1 MMPLNDPSKVWETL
15 ADGVTLTNSV
25 TDIRSLHAWANGTIT
40 FTDEAGNTT
49 TNKPVIAGE
58 YIPLAGKV
66 TNLTPTG
73 TNLSVLR

>member
-1 MMPLNDPSKVWETL
+1 MPLTDPSKVWETL
-15 ADGVTLTNSV
+15 ADGATLTDSV
-25 TDIRSLHAWANGTIT
+25 TDIRSLRAWADGTIT
-40 FTDEAGNTT
+40 FTDEASLTT
-49 TNKPVIAGE
+49 TAMPVFAGE

>member
-1 MMPLNDPSKVWETL
+1 MPLTDPSKVWETL
-15 ADGVTLTNSV
+15 ADGATLSDSV
-25 TDIRSLHAWANGTIT
+25 TDIRSLRVWADGTIT

-49 TNKPVIAGE
+49 TDLPVLASE
-58 YIPLAGKV
+58 LIPIAGKV